1 VFRVTGRRAGSR
13 ERSRGQSMV
22 EFALIAPTFF
32 LMIFGIVEFGILMF
46 NVASSRY
53 ATGEAARI
61 ESYVGNTSLPCA
73 QVKGCGN
80 LGGLQVIEALQ
91 PAGTCDADCQA
102 IVAINNSPVGT
113 TSLEKVLWVEIRQC
127 PNAVCPNAP
136 GSGLGTYVIRT
147 AGDTCLGTDMA
158 HCVTTYKPST
168 RSTSAST
175 PEYLQ
180 VTLNYQYDW
189 KTGLLKAI
197 HNAPVVLNA
206 SYLVRIEPQKF

>member
-1 VFRVTGRRAGSR
+1 MTHKRAATR
-13 ERSRGQSMV
+13 DRKRGQSMV

-53 ATGEAARI
+53 AAGEAARI
-61 ESYVGNTSLPCA
+61 ESYVGNTDLTCA

-80 LGGLQVIEALQ
+80 LGGLQVVQ
-91 PAGTCDADCQA
+91 VGRPGTCDADCQA
-102 IVAINNSPVGT
+102 VVAINNSPVGT
-113 TSLEKVLWVEIRQC
+113 TSLETVLWVEIRQC

-136 GSGLGTYVIRT
+136 GSGLGTYNIR
-147 AGDTCLGTDMA
+147 AGNDTCLSTDMA
-158 HCVTTYKPST
+158 HCSTYPAST
-168 RSTSAST
+168 RSTSANS

-180 VTLNYQYDW
+180 VTLHYQYDW

-197 HNAPVVLNA
+197 HNAPVVLDS